1 MNQMSMSSVSS
12 SEDQTQM
19 MNFQK
24 SVSDGSSLASQ
35 GANSD
40 FTNLVHVGSYYDQK
54 GCQGSALRSQQHT
67 KTSIDVLDSEPNLPA
82 DVATN
87 SKMTFSVRYAVDV
100 EGGGR
105 DTESQ
110 QSMGA
115 ERQDLDWE
123 EIHKKLAEY
132 PSSSEMHEIHNFSS
146 SEHNHYL
153 SRPGDEFDLES
164 FRRDGHYWGAN
175 SSGVEISEANEL
187 YRTQFSGSYSIPG
200 TTTHSDHVQ
209 ENGILYNDWDI
220 NEGYFD
226 TGNNVSNRSL
236 SDAKQ
241 LVGHCRNSEADYLF
255 SEELVK
261 KRKFRLMI
269 NPVMERKLKAE
280 FPRYSNDLESMIK
293 QKYWS
298 LGIPVEVKAYRRQ
311 DKNVD
316 KTTSTK
322 AFNLIFDS
330 YRDVKAAMELTDSQQ
345 LDFTMKEARPSPN
358 YLVKY
363 MVMYSILVFEGKCF
377 SKQIGDLQLYKGD
390 IVTANQLKGNK
401 LRIIRY
407 RPAGTEYERDI
418 SGWVL
423 LQTKEKELLR
433 RVNYIDGEIVMI
445 ENRPNFETL
454 IPKEHQTVE
463 AQKAVHKTNPQRVS
477 AARCSPFKVLSEVE
491 VCKGRKEPTVVGKL
505 KPNQIVWAN
514 QHKGSMLRIVKT
526 EHGDIK
532 LDHEFKPQ
540 IWGWVSLRRKGEEPR
555 LERMTHGAPYKT
567 KKGKLERRKGNPA
580 IHRSRSFH
588 SDMSSSFSSP
598 RGYDHSF
605 PLLPRRG
612 INNRE
617 PHSPLNRTTEAGKR
631 ERLALKQTFLMGSPR
646 SVDAMSVS

>member
-1 MNQMSMSSVSS
+1 M
-12 SEDQTQM
+12 
-19 MNFQK
+19 
-24 SVSDGSSLASQ
+24 
-35 GANSD
+35 
-40 FTNLVHVGSYYDQK
+40 
-54 GCQGSALRSQQHT
+54 
-67 KTSIDVLDSEPNLPA
+67 
-82 DVATN
+82 
-87 SKMTFSVRYAVDV
+87 
-100 EGGGR
+100 
-105 DTESQ
+105 
-110 QSMGA
+110 
-115 ERQDLDWE
+115 
-123 EIHKKLAEY
+123 
-132 PSSSEMHEIHNFSS
+132 
-146 SEHNHYL
+146 
-153 SRPGDEFDLES
+153 PGDEFDKES
-164 FRRDGHYWGAN
+164 FRRDGHNLGTAATM
-175 SSGVEISEANEL
+175 VEISESNEL
-187 YRTQFSGSYSIPG
+187 YRTNLSRCYSTPG
-200 TTTHSDHVQ
+200 TTTDLEHVL
-209 ENGILYNDWDI
+209 ENGFLYNDWDI
-220 NEGYFD
+220 NENFI
-226 TGNNVSNRSL
+226 NNVTNVSSGSLFNESQLAGRS
-236 SDAKQ
+236 
-241 LVGHCRNSEADYLF
+241 RNTEADYLF

-322 AFNLIFDS
+322 AFNLIFDC
-330 YRDVKAAMELTDSQQ
+330 YRDVKAALELTENKQ
-345 LDFTMKEARPSPN
+345 LDFQMKEARPSPN

-363 MVMYSILVFEGKCF
+363 MVMYTILVFEGKCF
-377 SKQIGDLQLYKGD
+377 SKQIRDLQLYKGT

-401 LRIIRY
+401 LRIISY
-407 RPAGTEYERDI
+407 CPAGTNYERSI

-454 IPKEHQTVE
+454 IPKENQTIE
-463 AQKAVHKTNPQRVS
+463 SQKTVHKTNPQRVS

-532 LDHEFKPQ
+532 LDHEFKPE

-612 INNRE
+612 IKNRE

-631 ERLALKQTFLMGSPR
+631 EQLALKQTFLMGSPR